1 MKNILVGIDFEDKYE
16 LLVDKALEYSKYEKA
31 KIWLLHASAPDPDFV
46 GFEGGPQ
53 FIRDVR
59 ADELKREHVKLQELI
74 SKVEAAGAETDALL
88 IIGATIQV
96 ILEESVKLN
105 VDLIIVGHQRH
116 GFFYNLFFGHQDYD
130 VIKKSRVPV
139 LVIPLGV

>member
-16 LLVDKALEYSKYEKA
+16 QLVEKAIEFSKYEKA

-59 ADELKREHVKLQELI
+59 AEELKREHIKLQELLSSI
-74 SKVEAAGAETDALL
+74 RETGSEADALL
-88 IIGATIQV
+88 IPGATIQV
-96 ILEESVKLN
+96 ILEESEKLN
-105 VDLIIVGHQRH
+105 VDLIIVGHHKH
-116 GFFYNLFFGHQDYD
+116 GFLYNLFFGHQDFD
-130 VIKKSRVPV
+130 IIKNAKVPV
-139 LVIPLGV
+139 LVVPFGS